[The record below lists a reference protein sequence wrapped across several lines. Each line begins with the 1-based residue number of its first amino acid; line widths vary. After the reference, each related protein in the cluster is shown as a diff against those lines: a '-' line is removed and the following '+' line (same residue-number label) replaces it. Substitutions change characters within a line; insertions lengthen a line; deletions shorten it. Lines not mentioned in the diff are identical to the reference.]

1 VQRRFLLVFG
11 GVCGLKRDDRNG
23 PGKARHGSFPE
34 ADDELSRGQFL
45 EVECGDRDAP
55 ALPDRPSKLSYSAA
69 AAASATVTSTN
80 VSENV
85 GAVPRSA

>member
-1 VQRRFLLVFG
+1 MPNTIDG
-11 GVCGLKRDDRNG
+11 
-23 PGKARHGSFPE
+23 
-34 ADDELSRGQFL
+34 ADNGQFL

-55 ALPDRPSKLSYSAA
+55 RLPDRPPKLSYSAA

-85 GAVPRSA
+85 GALPRSA